1 MKPPNLTFYRGRGH
15 TTTNFP
21 SSFWTWIKSFKNSTH
36 ILSQPRPQGFSP
48 PIFWGKSPGDE
59 VDIEQVQIDAIKFD
73 RTQILFFFYRR
84 FHCRRRRPCLRSL
97 ILNVVGPGF
106 DSRLKKVLFSVF
118 GRFGFVCLIVV
129 VFFSIIIICFY
140 PLAGF
145 NLFILLTRYT
155 FARCFD
161 KRIPSIYRD
170 FKIQR
175 HDGHKNVA

>member
-1 MKPPNLTFYRGRGH
+1 MKLPNLTFYGGRGP

-36 ILSQPRPQGFSP
+36 ILSQPRPQAFYP

-73 RTQILFFFYRR
+73 RTQILFFLPTVSLPSPSSLLKVPNLEC
-84 FHCRRRRPCLRSL
+84 CRSRIRLPAKKSL
-97 ILNVVGPGF
+97 IFCFWSFRFCLF
-106 DSRLKKVLFSVF
+106 D
-118 GRFGFVCLIVV
+118 CCC
-129 VFFSIIIICFY
+129 FFSIIIICFY